1 MSSSRSKILRGL
13 NRRGARG
20 AHGATMVEYAL
31 ALSLLFVVFMIAGR
45 LLQERSDARFQNST
59 QVVTGMAPC
68 GGSGGGLS
76 ADECL

>member
-1 MSSSRSKILRGL
+1 
-13 NRRGARG
+13 
-20 AHGATMVEYAL
+20 MVEYAL